1 MYKFIHDQTLRLL
14 NQGYTSRDIAET
26 LRMPSSLEQEWSTRG
41 YYGTLSHNVKAVYQ
55 KYLGW
60 YDANPANLN
69 PLPPVAYAKKAVEY
83 MGGAD
88 AVLARAYKD
97 FQKGE
102 FRWVASVVNQLVFAD
117 PNNHQARELCA
128 DALEQ
133 LGYQAEASTWR
144 NAYLVGAMELR
155 QGVPKRR
162 STGKRNN
169 IAVLNNEM
177 FFDFLAVRLNATKA
191 EGKIIVSNWCF
202 INSNER
208 FVITLENCALT
219 YIQGWQTDADAT
231 ITLKR
236 TTFEALLANEIT
248 MVDFLRSK
256 EVEIEGNRLR
266 IEELLKLFD
275 DFDQSFPV
283 VEPMGGST

>member
-1 MYKFIHDQTLRLL
+1 MCI
-14 NQGYTSRDIAET
+14 RD
-26 LRMPSSLEQEWSTRG
+26 R
-41 YYGTLSHNVKAVYQ
+41 
-55 KYLGW
+55 
-60 YDANPANLN
+60 
-69 PLPPVAYAKKAVEY
+69 
-83 MGGAD
+83 
-88 AVLARAYKD
+88 
-97 FQKGE
+97 
-102 FRWVASVVNQLVFAD
+102 
-117 PNNHQARELCA
+117 
-128 DALEQ
+128 
-133 LGYQAEASTWR
+133 
-144 NAYLVGAMELR
+144 R

>member
-1 MYKFIHDQTLRLL
+1 MQRLC
-14 NQGYTSRDIAET
+14 I
-26 LRMPSSLEQEWSTRG
+26 
-41 YYGTLSHNVKAVYQ
+41 K

-83 MGGAD
+83 MGGPD

-169 IAVLNNEM
+169 IGVLNNEM